1 MNPINSLAFDLH
13 SVKLADANSDT
24 AALSNSNTPT
34 MNNAALLQRPSSIM
48 DSIGVQRVPSP
59 FVPGSK
65 AISGASTVPFNAYD
79 AEITGSPLQI
89 SANQENNSAFS
100 AASSNLHMNASSPSV
115 LNKPSST
122 FPNVAPYLYNAT
134 GPTPNVG
141 NQPPPPGIESQWK
154 YIDSNGNIQGPF
166 GTNNMSQWYQGGYF
180 TPTLQI
186 CRLATSPEPFGVND
200 RFIRLGELTT
210 LVNNYQDPFV
220 AFDFIVIRALNAVP
234 LVAPTLSEKQKV
246 ESRDLIPV
254 ADVHSDDF
262 TYEEIL
268 GLEFEDGSYYHE
280 TQVWVPVDGRHI
292 TKVDRIPK
300 ISAYTAPLSTAS
312 SRSNKTTSSH
322 EEKVPSHEE
331 DSPEEQEVFSEEG
344 RTVSNITNEEESIV
358 KNPTKQEEESRGSE
372 KEQNIL
378 DQIQPEIEE
387 VDRKDVISTADEP
400 KSKDTPQ
407 MTSEEQKRFAKA
419 ELMAQKLLEEQQRQE
434 EEKKRR
440 EEQRKLKKEKKLKQ
454 KQKKEEE
461 KLKKKK
467 KEEGKLEKEKQ
478 KELLNNIL
486 TGDTETSSSENTA
499 TSIAT
504 NLAPWANKKYEGAV
518 YNQISSAL
526 EDLKKENS
534 SKKEKKPNRTQ
545 LDREQALKL
554 QKEILS
560 SAQIPK
566 TQTGSAWG
574 IKPQQPIKVDIK
586 GELMKDSTKINSQ
599 SKINKANNG
608 DIKPD
613 STFIEEQK
621 KLWEQVQK
629 KTKKFNRASSL
640 DDFISRT
647 PSPSSSALNSSN
659 TSNAWT
665 TVSSKST
672 THMASTMPVAGNQ
685 SKSYI
690 SLDTLRSSG
699 GLPTATKTKMSD
711 KSKQIGSSTS
721 IPTLKARQVKPS
733 RIPAYPGN
741 ASVSKRQEFL
751 RWCRSQLK
759 LNTGV
764 QPDNV
769 LEMLLSL
776 PPGSE
781 SKEIIADTI
790 YSYSSTMDGRR
801 FATDF
806 IKKRLECEEEIN
818 DPLSWSE
825 VLAMPEGSSEDWE
838 FQVVGKKKGKRF

>member
-13 SVKLADANSDT
+13 SVKLANANSDT
-24 AALSNSNTPT
+24 TALSNSNTPT

-59 FVPGSK
+59 FVPSSNVINGGGT
-65 AISGASTVPFNAYD
+65 IPINAYD
-79 AEITGSPLQI
+79 AETTGSVLPI
-89 SANQENNSAFS
+89 PANQANNNAFS
-100 AASSNLHMNASSPSV
+100 AASNMHVSANSPSIA
-115 LNKPSST
+115 NKLSST
-122 FPNVAPYLYNAT
+122 LPDVASYLYNPT
-134 GPTPNVG
+134 GLAPNVG
-141 NQPPPPGIESQWK
+141 NQAPPPGIESQWK
-154 YIDSNGNIQGPF
+154 YIDSNSNIQGPF

-220 AFDFIVIRALNAVP
+220 AFDFIVIRALNAAS
-234 LVAPTLSEKQKV
+234 LVTPTASETQTV
-246 ESRDLIPV
+246 ESRNSKP
-254 ADVHSDDF
+254 AANVHSDDF

-268 GLEFEDGSYYHE
+268 DLKFEDGSYYHE
-280 TQVWVPVDGRHI
+280 TQVWVPVNGRHI
-292 TKVDRIPK
+292 TKVDHIPK
-300 ISAYTAPLSTAS
+300 FSTSTVQMSTAPTRPDQRAPLIEEK
-312 SRSNKTTSSH
+312 NSSH
-322 EEKVPSHEE
+322 KEAT
-331 DSPEEQEVFSEEG
+331 SPDKQESSSEVHQ
-344 RTVSNITNEEESIV
+344 TSPNITNEEEPIV
-358 KNPTKQEEESRGSE
+358 SVPTEQDEESRGAE
-372 KEQNIL
+372 KNQDLL
-378 DQIQPEIEE
+378 DGVQQKVEE
-387 VDRKDVISTADEP
+387 EDEKDVLSNPKEL
-400 KSKDTPQ
+400 KSKDTLQ

-478 KELLNNIL
+478 KELLNKIL
-486 TGDTETSSSENTA
+486 TGDADVSSPAENTA
-499 TSIAT
+499 TSSTT
-504 NLAPWANKKYEGAV
+504 NLAPWANKQPEGTV

-534 SKKEKKPNRTQ
+534 FKKEKKPNRTQ

-554 QKEILS
+554 QKEILGS
-560 SAQIPK
+560 TPTQKA
-566 TQTGSAWG
+566 QTGFAWG
-574 IKPQQPIKVDIK
+574 IKPQQPIKIGIK
-586 GELMKDSTKINSQ
+586 EELMKENNNINGQ
-599 SKINKANNG
+599 SKINKTKNSDVKLN
-608 DIKPD
+608 

-629 KTKKFNRASSL
+629 KPKKFNRASSL

-647 PSPSSSALNSSN
+647 PSPSSTLNSSN
-659 TSNAWT
+659 TVNAWT
-665 TVSSKST
+665 TVSSKNTTNATST
-672 THMASTMPVAGNQ
+672 TPASVNQ
-685 SKSYI
+685 PKSYI
-690 SLDTLRSSG
+690 SPDRLRSSG
-699 GLPTATKTKMSD
+699 GLPTTTKIKVND

-751 RWCRSQLK
+751 KWCRSQLK

-764 QPDNV
+764 QTDNV
-769 LEMLLSL
+769 LEMLFSL

-806 IKKRLECEEEIN
+806 IKKRSECEEEIN

-825 VLAMPEGSSEDWE
+825 VLAMPEGSSDDWE

>member
-24 AALSNSNTPT
+24 TALSNSNTPT
-34 MNNAALLQRPSSIM
+34 MNNAALLQRSSSIM

-59 FVPGSK
+59 FVP
-65 AISGASTVPFNAYD
+65 ASNVINEGGTIPINAYD
-79 AEITGSPLQI
+79 AEITGSTLQI
-89 SANQENNSAFS
+89 PANQVNNSAFS
-100 AASSNLHMNASSPSV
+100 AASNMHVSASSPSIA
-115 LNKPSST
+115 NEPSST
-122 FPNVAPYLYNAT
+122 LPNVASYLYNPT
-134 GPTPNVG
+134 GLAPNVG
-141 NQPPPPGIESQWK
+141 NQAPPPGIESQWK
-154 YIDSNGNIQGPF
+154 YIDSNSNIQGPF

-234 LVAPTLSEKQKV
+234 LVTPTASEKQTV
-246 ESRDLIPV
+246 ESRNLKP
-254 ADVHSDDF
+254 AANVHSDDF

-268 GLEFEDGSYYHE
+268 DLKFEDGSYYHE
-280 TQVWVPVDGRHI
+280 TQVWVPVNGRHI
-292 TKVDRIPK
+292 TKVDHIPK
-300 ISAYTAPLSTAS
+300 ISTYTAPISTTPTRPDQRAPL
-312 SRSNKTTSSH
+312 NEGKT
-322 EEKVPSHEE
+322 PSHKEAT
-331 DSPEEQEVFSEEG
+331 SPDKQEAS
-344 RTVSNITNEEESIV
+344 SNITNEEEPIV
-358 KNPTKQEEESRGSE
+358 SVPTEQDEESRGAE
-372 KEQNIL
+372 ENQNVL
-378 DQIQPEIEE
+378 DEVQPKVEE
-387 VDRKDVISTADEP
+387 EDGKDVLSNSKEL
-400 KSKDTPQ
+400 KSKDTLQ

-478 KELLNNIL
+478 KELLNQIL
-486 TGDTETSSSENTA
+486 TGDADASSPAENTA
-499 TSIAT
+499 TSATT
-504 NLAPWANKKYEGAV
+504 NLAPWANKQPEGTV

-534 SKKEKKPNRTQ
+534 FKKEKKPNRTQ

-554 QKEILS
+554 QKEILGS
-560 SAQIPK
+560 TQTQKA
-566 TQTGSAWG
+566 QTGSAWG
-574 IKPQQPIKVDIK
+574 IKPQQPVKIGIKE
-586 GELMKDSTKINSQ
+586 ELMKDNSNINGQ
-599 SKINKANNG
+599 SKINKTNNG
-608 DIKPD
+608 DVKLN

-647 PSPSSSALNSSN
+647 PSPSSTLNSSN
-659 TSNAWT
+659 TINAWT

-672 THMASTMPVAGNQ
+672 TNATSTTAAAVNQ
-685 SKSYI
+685 PKSYI
-690 SLDTLRSSG
+690 SPDRLRSSG
-699 GLPTATKTKMSD
+699 GLPATTKVKVND

-721 IPTLKARQVKPS
+721 IPTLKARQVKAS

-751 RWCRSQLK
+751 KWCRSQLK

-764 QPDNV
+764 QTDNV
-769 LEMLLSL
+769 LEMLFSL

-806 IKKRLECEEEIN
+806 IKKRSECEEKIN

>member
-1 MNPINSLAFDLH
+1 M
-13 SVKLADANSDT
+13 
-24 AALSNSNTPT
+24 
-34 MNNAALLQRPSSIM
+34 
-48 DSIGVQRVPSP
+48 
-59 FVPGSK
+59 
-65 AISGASTVPFNAYD
+65 
-79 AEITGSPLQI
+79 
-89 SANQENNSAFS
+89 
-100 AASSNLHMNASSPSV
+100 
-115 LNKPSST
+115 
-122 FPNVAPYLYNAT
+122 
-134 GPTPNVG
+134 
-141 NQPPPPGIESQWK
+141 
-154 YIDSNGNIQGPF
+154 
-166 GTNNMSQWYQGGYF
+166 
-180 TPTLQI
+180 
-186 CRLATSPEPFGVND
+186 
-200 RFIRLGELTT
+200 
-210 LVNNYQDPFV
+210 
-220 AFDFIVIRALNAVP
+220 
-234 LVAPTLSEKQKV
+234 
-246 ESRDLIPV
+246 
-254 ADVHSDDF
+254 
-262 TYEEIL
+262 
-268 GLEFEDGSYYHE
+268 
-280 TQVWVPVDGRHI
+280 
-292 TKVDRIPK
+292 
-300 ISAYTAPLSTAS
+300 
-312 SRSNKTTSSH
+312 
-322 EEKVPSHEE
+322 
-331 DSPEEQEVFSEEG
+331 
-344 RTVSNITNEEESIV
+344 
-358 KNPTKQEEESRGSE
+358 
-372 KEQNIL
+372 

-486 TGDTETSSSENTA
+486 TGDTETPSSENTA
-499 TSIAT
+499 TSITT
-504 NLAPWANKKYEGAV
+504 NLAPWANKKPEGAV